1 MSRFFFIGGIIMR
14 DEPKEKIMTDKL
26 KPCSECDWDVI
37 VSNDPDAIVDGKVKC
52 EVCRGEFDHD

>member
-1 MSRFFFIGGIIMR
+1 MR